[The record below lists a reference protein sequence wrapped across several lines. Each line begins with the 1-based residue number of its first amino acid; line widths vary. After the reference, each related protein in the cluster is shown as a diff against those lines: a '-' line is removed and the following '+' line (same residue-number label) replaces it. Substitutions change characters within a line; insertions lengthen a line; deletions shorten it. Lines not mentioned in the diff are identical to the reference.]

1 MLGPCIEGFENVS
14 GEASGHLAL
23 RQRVGPCVCLHAGF
37 GDLVQLQQVLP
48 ALEAYGVALCAVSYD
63 TVETQDRISPPVRR
77 KHTAATR
84 PDQRADP
91 RRSRRLRHCAEA
103 SSRDCAFVL
112 DERGII
118 GQKRFH
124 ENYRERDT
132 GIGLIAETLEI
143 FSPGHE
149 MGGEIVD
156 DMVSARAWLDS
167 PTYYPFQRLHLVAEL
182 AIAPGFH
189 VYRRTISEGY
199 VPLGIEVAVISGMDV
214 KSGRWPS
221 PRPYRVDGLDE
232 QFLVHEGTICGLYPL
247 VSRLRLGPGTT
258 SSRPSFDIRCAVS
271 PPAGHLRRSRWTCR
285 RKKWL
290 SLAGPCRPPGVDTFV
305 TSWSPTSLE

>member
-1 MLGPCIEGFENVS
+1 
-14 GEASGHLAL
+14 
-23 RQRVGPCVCLHAGF
+23 
-37 GDLVQLQQVLP
+37 
-48 ALEAYGVALCAVSYD
+48 
-63 TVETQDRISPPVRR
+63 
-77 KHTAATR
+77 
-84 PDQRADP
+84 
-91 RRSRRLRHCAEA
+91 
-103 SSRDCAFVL
+103 
-112 DERGII
+112 
-118 GQKRFH
+118 
-124 ENYRERDT
+124 
-132 GIGLIAETLEI
+132 LIAETLEI

-247 VSRLRLGPGTT
+247 VFTAPPWAGDHVIKAIVRYQVCS
-258 SSRPSFDIRCAVS
+258 VS
-271 PPAGHLRRSRWTCR
+271 TGWPPATIPVDLPVKEVALVGRSF
-285 RKKWL
+285 
-290 SLAGPCRPPGVDTFV
+290 PPA
-305 TSWSPTSLE
+305 WS